1 MKKILVIIGGP
12 TCIGKSKI
20 SIKLAKKFNS
30 EIISSDSRQFYK
42 ELNIG
47 VAKVPVNAGDPIRR
61 DSTGIKHHQCKLA
74 VIPAPTTCEPALYVV
89 ESVTVALL

>member
-12 TCIGKSKI
+12 TCIGKSEI

-47 VAKVPVNAGDPIRR
+47 VAKVPEKA
-61 DSTGIKHHQCKLA
+61 
-74 VIPAPTTCEPALYVV
+74 
-89 ESVTVALL
+89 